1 MDGGVTQLI
10 WELKLKRQ
18 YVALLALWKYL
29 FWQYLCV
36 VAESYYCWFIIIIIV
51 QNWTWA

>member
-1 MDGGVTQLI
+1 MDGGVTKLI

-29 FWQYLCV
+29 FWQYLCIV
-36 VAESYYCWFIIIIIV
+36 V
-51 QNWTWA
+51 